1 MDAAQPFRLI
11 VFSAATVMLA
21 ATAGHAGDLTVDT
34 PNVVITGR
42 VRSATVLV
50 QSASATAF
58 TIGTSYSGSVVP
70 VWLSVG
76 ADNGNTTPSHLTV
89 ALSNDLGSYGVGPFN
104 APVTVTPPSGG
115 AAATI
120 NVQYQPGGGVP
131 PAGLTVTP
139 APSNPNYPLTL
150 AYTTNGILPQ
160 QSISVSGVT
169 SYNASVTYDT
179 TGSLQLSATGVGSG
193 TVLSGVPGTQLLTV
207 QLTQG
212 AAALVTGT

>member
-58 TIGTSYSGSVVP
+58 TIGTSYSGAVVP

-89 ALSNDLGSYGVGPFN
+89 ALSTE
-104 APVTVTPPSGG
+104 A
-115 AAATI
+115 
-120 NVQYQPGGGVP
+120 
-131 PAGLTVTP
+131 
-139 APSNPNYPLTL
+139 
-150 AYTTNGILPQ
+150 
-160 QSISVSGVT
+160 
-169 SYNASVTYDT
+169 
-179 TGSLQLSATGVGSG
+179 
-193 TVLSGVPGTQLLTV
+193 
-207 QLTQG
+207 
-212 AAALVTGT
+212 